1 MRPVV
6 PFVSSASPD
15 ERQSWRE
22 ALPKALDGIADVKL
36 FEDLTEDQRSE
47 ARVAIVANPD
57 PANVAALPNLV
68 WVQSLWAGVERLM
81 GELPANGPKIVRL
94 TDPQMAETMS
104 EAVLAW
110 TLYLHRGMP
119 RYIAQQR
126 QKVWQDHALERP
138 QERTVGVL
146 GLGKLGAAAA
156 LRMKANGFNVL
167 GWSRTEKSIEGIA
180 CRHGR
185 AGLLEV
191 LGQSDFIVLLMPL
204 TGETRGLIGQDEL
217 SACKKGTS
225 IINFARGPIIDT
237 AALINNLDNGP
248 LGHAVLDVFDEEP
261 LPPSSPLWDHD
272 KVTVLP
278 HISAPTIISTA
289 SRIVA
294 DNIGRYFEDGTIPP
308 AVDRDRGY

>member
-22 ALPKALDGIADVKL
+22 ALPKALDGIAEVKL

-126 QKVWQDHALERP
+126 QKIWQDHALERP

-167 GWSRTEKSIEGIA
+167 GWSRTEKSIEGIP
-180 CRHGR
+180 G
-185 AGLLEV
+185 
-191 LGQSDFIVLLMPL
+191 
-204 TGETRGLIGQDEL
+204 
-217 SACKKGTS
+217 
-225 IINFARGPIIDT
+225 
-237 AALINNLDNGP
+237 
-248 LGHAVLDVFDEEP
+248 
-261 LPPSSPLWDHD
+261 
-272 KVTVLP
+272 
-278 HISAPTIISTA
+278 
-289 SRIVA
+289 
-294 DNIGRYFEDGTIPP
+294 
-308 AVDRDRGY
+308 

>member
-22 ALPKALDGIADVKL
+22 ALPKALDGIAEVKL

-204 TGETRGLIGQDEL
+204 TDETRGLLGQDEL
-217 SACKKGTS
+217 SACKKGAS

-237 AALINNLDNGP
+237 AALINKLDNGP

>member
-22 ALPKALDGIADVKL
+22 ALPKALDGIADVKP

-47 ARVAIVANPD
+47 ARVAIVANPN

-204 TGETRGLIGQDEL
+204 TDETRGLLGQDEL
-217 SACKKGTS
+217 SACKKGAS

-237 AALINNLDNGP
+237 AALINKLDNGP

-289 SRIVA
+289 SKIVA
-294 DNIGRYFEDGTIPP
+294 DNIGRYYEDGTVPP

>member
-15 ERQSWRE
+15 ERESWRE
-22 ALPKALDGIADVKL
+22 ALPKALDGIAEVKL
-36 FEDLTEDQRSE
+36 FEDLTADQRSE

-126 QKVWQDHALERP
+126 QKIWQDHALERP
-138 QERTVGVL
+138 QEHTVGVL

-204 TGETRGLIGQDEL
+204 TDQTRGLLGQDEL
-217 SACKKGTS
+217 SACKKGAS

-237 AALINNLDNGP
+237 AALINKLDNGP

-294 DNIGRYFEDGTIPP
+294 DNIGRYFEDGTVPP
-308 AVDRDRGY
+308 AVDRERGY

>member
-22 ALPKALDGIADVKL
+22 ALPKALVGIADVKP

-47 ARVAIVANPD
+47 ARVAIVANPN

-81 GELPANGPKIVRL
+81 GELPVNGPKIVRL

-126 QKVWQDHALERP
+126 QKVWQDHVLERP

-191 LGQSDFIVLLMPL
+191 LGQSDFIVLLVPL
-204 TGETRGLIGQDEL
+204 TDETRGLIGQDEL
-217 SACKKGTS
+217 SACKKGAS

-237 AALINNLDNGP
+237 AALINKLDNGP

-294 DNIGRYFEDGTIPP
+294 DNIGRYFEDGTVPP

>member
-22 ALPKALDGIADVKL
+22 ALPKALDGIADVKP

-47 ARVAIVANPD
+47 ARVAIVANPN

-126 QKVWQDHALERP
+126 QKVWQDHVLERP

-146 GLGKLGAAAA
+146 GLGKLGAATA

-204 TGETRGLIGQDEL
+204 TDETRGLIGQDEL
-217 SACKKGTS
+217 SACKKGAS

-237 AALINNLDNGP
+237 AALINKLDNGP

-308 AVDRDRGY
+308 AVDRERGY

>member
-22 ALPKALDGIADVKL
+22 ELPKALDGIAEVKP

-126 QKVWQDHALERP
+126 QKVWQDHVLERP

-156 LRMKANGFNVL
+156 MRMKANGFNVL

-204 TGETRGLIGQDEL
+204 TDETRGLIGQDEL
-217 SACKKGTS
+217 SVCKKGAS

-237 AALINNLDNGP
+237 AALINKLDNGP

-294 DNIGRYFEDGTIPP
+294 DNIGRYYEDGTVPP

>member
-22 ALPKALDGIADVKL
+22 ALPKALDGIADVKP

-126 QKVWQDHALERP
+126 QKVWQDHVLERP

-156 LRMKANGFNVL
+156 MRMKANGFNVL

-204 TGETRGLIGQDEL
+204 TDETRGLIGQDEL

-237 AALINNLDNGP
+237 AALINKLDNGP

-294 DNIGRYFEDGTIPP
+294 DNIGRYFEDGTVPP

>member
-22 ALPKALDGIADVKL
+22 ALPKALDGIAEVKL

-126 QKVWQDHALERP
+126 QKIWQDHALERP

-156 LRMKANGFNVL
+156 MRMKANGFNVL

-204 TGETRGLIGQDEL
+204 TDETRGLIGQDEL
-217 SACKKGTS
+217 SACKKGAS

-237 AALINNLDNGP
+237 AALINKLDNGP

-294 DNIGRYFEDGTIPP
+294 DNIGQYYEDGTIPP

>member
-22 ALPKALDGIADVKL
+22 ALPKALDGIADVKP

-110 TLYLHRGMP
+110 TLYLHR
-119 RYIAQQR
+119 
-126 QKVWQDHALERP
+126 
-138 QERTVGVL
+138 
-146 GLGKLGAAAA
+146 
-156 LRMKANGFNVL
+156 
-167 GWSRTEKSIEGIA
+167 A
-180 CRHGR
+180 C
-185 AGLLEV
+185 
-191 LGQSDFIVLLMPL
+191 P
-204 TGETRGLIGQDEL
+204 
-217 SACKKGTS
+217 
-225 IINFARGPIIDT
+225 DT
-237 AALINNLDNGP
+237 L
-248 LGHAVLDVFDEEP
+248 
-261 LPPSSPLWDHD
+261 PSSGRRSGRTMYSNVHRNARLVFW
-272 KVTVLP
+272 VLAS
-278 HISAPTIISTA
+278 SAQ
-289 SRIVA
+289 
-294 DNIGRYFEDGTIPP
+294 PP
-308 AVDRDRGY
+308 PCG

>member
-22 ALPKALDGIADVKL
+22 ALPKALDGIADVKP

-126 QKVWQDHALERP
+126 QKVWQDHVLERP

-156 LRMKANGFNVL
+156 MRMKANGFNVL

-204 TGETRGLIGQDEL
+204 TDETRGLIGQDEL
-217 SACKKGTS
+217 SACKKGAS
-225 IINFARGPIIDT
+225 IINFARGPIIDP
-237 AALINNLDNGP
+237 AALINKLDNGP

-294 DNIGRYFEDGTIPP
+294 
-308 AVDRDRGY
+308 

>member
-6 PFVSSASPD
+6 PFVTSASPD

-22 ALPKALDGIADVKL
+22 ALPKALDGIADVKP
-36 FEDLTEDQRSE
+36 FEDLTEDQRAE

-68 WVQSLWAGVERLM
+68 WIQSLWAGVERLM

-204 TGETRGLIGQDEL
+204 TDETRGLIGQDEL
-217 SACKKGTS
+217 SACKKGAS

-237 AALINNLDNGP
+237 AALINKLDNGP

>member
-22 ALPKALDGIADVKL
+22 ALPKALDGIADVKP

-47 ARVAIVANPD
+47 ARVAIVANPN

-126 QKVWQDHALERP
+126 QKVWQDHVLERP

-146 GLGKLGAAAA
+146 GLGKLGAATA

-204 TGETRGLIGQDEL
+204 TDETRGLIGQDEL
-217 SACKKGTS
+217 SACKKGAS

-237 AALINNLDNGP
+237 AALINKLDNGP

-294 DNIGRYFEDGTIPP
+294 DNIGRYFEDGTVPP

>member
-22 ALPKALDGIADVKL
+22 ALPKALDGIAEVKL

-126 QKVWQDHALERP
+126 QKVWQDHVLERP

-204 TGETRGLIGQDEL
+204 TDETRGLLGQDEL
-217 SACKKGTS
+217 SACKKGAS

-237 AALINNLDNGP
+237 AALINKLDNGP

-294 DNIGRYFEDGTIPP
+294 DNIGRYYEDGTVPP

>member
-22 ALPKALDGIADVKL
+22 ALPKALDGIADVKP

-126 QKVWQDHALERP
+126 QKVWQDHVLERP

-156 LRMKANGFNVL
+156 MRMKANGFNVL

-204 TGETRGLIGQDEL
+204 TDETRGLIGQDEL
-217 SACKKGTS
+217 SACKKGAS
-225 IINFARGPIIDT
+225 IINFARGPIIDP
-237 AALINNLDNGP
+237 AALINKLDNGP

-294 DNIGRYFEDGTIPP
+294 DNIGRYFEDGTVPP

>member
-22 ALPKALDGIADVKL
+22 ALPKALDGIADVKP

-47 ARVAIVANPD
+47 ARVAIVANPN

-167 GWSRTEKSIEGIA
+167 GWSRTEKSIEGIV

-185 AGLLEV
+185 DGLLEV
-191 LGQSDFIVLLMPL
+191 LGKSDFIVLLMPL
-204 TGETRGLIGQDEL
+204 TDETRGLLGQDEL
-217 SACKKGTS
+217 SACKKGAS

-237 AALINNLDNGP
+237 AALINKLDNGP

-294 DNIGRYFEDGTIPP
+294 DNIGRYFEDGTVPP

>member
-22 ALPKALDGIADVKL
+22 ALPKALDGIADVKP

-47 ARVAIVANPD
+47 ARVAIVANPN

-146 GLGKLGAAAA
+146 GLGKLGAVAA

-204 TGETRGLIGQDEL
+204 TDETRGLIGQDEL
-217 SACKKGTS
+217 SACKKGAS

-237 AALINNLDNGP
+237 AALINKLDNGP

-294 DNIGRYFEDGTIPP
+294 DNIGRYFEDGTVPP

>member
-22 ALPKALDGIADVKL
+22 ALPKALDGIAEVKL

-110 TLYLHRGMP
+110 TLYLHRSMP

-126 QKVWQDHALERP
+126 QKVWQDHVLERP

-156 LRMKANGFNVL
+156 MRMKANGFNVL

-204 TGETRGLIGQDEL
+204 TDETRGLLGQDEL
-217 SACKKGTS
+217 SACKKGAS

-237 AALINNLDNGP
+237 AALINKLDNGP

-294 DNIGRYFEDGTIPP
+294 DNIGRYFEDGTVPP

>member
-22 ALPKALDGIADVKL
+22 ALPKALDGIAEVKL

-126 QKVWQDHALERP
+126 QKVWQDHVLERP

-146 GLGKLGAAAA
+146 GLGKLGAVAA

-167 GWSRTEKSIEGIA
+167 GWSRNEKSIEGIA

-185 AGLLEV
+185 DGLLEV

-204 TGETRGLIGQDEL
+204 TDETRGLLGQDEL
-217 SACKKGTS
+217 SACKKGAS

-237 AALINNLDNGP
+237 AALINKLDNGP

-294 DNIGRYFEDGTIPP
+294 DNIGRYFEDGTVPP
-308 AVDRDRGY
+308 AVDRERGY

>member
-22 ALPKALDGIADVKL
+22 ALPKALDGIADVKP
-36 FEDLTEDQRSE
+36 FEDLTEDQRAE

-104 EAVLAW
+104 EAVLAL

-204 TGETRGLIGQDEL
+204 TDETRGLIGQDEL
-217 SACKKGTS
+217 SACKKGAS

-237 AALINNLDNGP
+237 AALINKLDNGP

-294 DNIGRYFEDGTIPP
+294 DNIGRYFEDGTVPP

>member
-22 ALPKALDGIADVKL
+22 ALPKALDGIADVKP

-185 AGLLEV
+185 DGLLEV

-204 TGETRGLIGQDEL
+204 TDETRGLLGQNEL
-217 SACKKGTS
+217 SACKKGAS
-225 IINFARGPIIDT
+225 IINFARGPIINT
-237 AALINNLDNGP
+237 AALINKLDNGP

-294 DNIGRYFEDGTIPP
+294 DNIGRYFEDGTVPP

>member
-126 QKVWQDHALERP
+126 QKIWQDHALERP

-185 AGLLEV
+185 DGLLEV

-204 TGETRGLIGQDEL
+204 TDETRGLIGQDEL
-217 SACKKGTS
+217 SACKKGAS

-237 AALINNLDNGP
+237 AALINKLDNGP

-294 DNIGRYFEDGTIPP
+294 DNIGRYFEDGTVPP

>member
-22 ALPKALDGIADVKL
+22 ALPKALDGIAEVKL

-126 QKVWQDHALERP
+126 QKIWQDHALERP

-167 GWSRTEKSIEGIA
+167 GWSRTEKSIEGIV

-185 AGLLEV
+185 DGLLEV
-191 LGQSDFIVLLMPL
+191 LGKSDFIVLLMPL
-204 TGETRGLIGQDEL
+204 TDETRGLLGQDEL
-217 SACKKGTS
+217 SACKNGAA

>member
-22 ALPKALDGIADVKL
+22 ALPKALDGIADVKP

-126 QKVWQDHALERP
+126 QKVWQDHVLERP
-138 QERTVGVL
+138 QERTGGVGGV
-146 GLGKLGAAAA
+146 GKLGAAAA

-204 TGETRGLIGQDEL
+204 TDETRGLIGQDEL
-217 SACKKGTS
+217 SACKKGAS

-237 AALINNLDNGP
+237 AALINKLDNGP

-294 DNIGRYFEDGTIPP
+294 DNIGRYYEDGTVPP

>member
-6 PFVSSASPD
+6 PFVSSASAD

-22 ALPKALDGIADVKL
+22 ALPKALDGIADVKP

-126 QKVWQDHALERP
+126 QKIWQDHALERP

-185 AGLLEV
+185 DGLLEV

-204 TGETRGLIGQDEL
+204 TDETRGLIGQDEL
-217 SACKKGTS
+217 SACKKGAS

-237 AALINNLDNGP
+237 AALINKLDNGP

-294 DNIGRYFEDGTIPP
+294 DNIGRYFEDGTVPP

>member
-22 ALPKALDGIADVKL
+22 ALPKALDGIADVKP

-47 ARVAIVANPD
+47 ARVAIVANPN

-204 TGETRGLIGQDEL
+204 TDETRGLLGQDEL
-217 SACKKGTS
+217 SACKKGAS

-237 AALINNLDNGP
+237 AALINKLDNGP

-294 DNIGRYFEDGTIPP
+294 DNIGRYFEDGTVPP

>member
-6 PFVSSASPD
+6 PFVTSASPD

-22 ALPKALDGIADVKL
+22 ALPKALDGIADVKP
-36 FEDLTEDQRSE
+36 FEDLTEDQRAE

-185 AGLLEV
+185 DGLLEV

-204 TGETRGLIGQDEL
+204 TDETRGLLGQNEL
-217 SACKKGTS
+217 SACKKGAS
-225 IINFARGPIIDT
+225 IINFARGPIINT
-237 AALINNLDNGP
+237 AALINKLDNGP

-294 DNIGRYFEDGTIPP
+294 DNIGRYYEDGTVPP
-308 AVDRDRGY
+308 AVDRERGY

>member
-15 ERQSWRE
+15 ERESWRE
-22 ALPKALDGIADVKL
+22 ALPKALDGIADVKP

-204 TGETRGLIGQDEL
+204 TDETRGLLGQDEL
-217 SACKKGTS
+217 SACKKGAS

-237 AALINNLDNGP
+237 AALINKLDNGP

-278 HISAPTIISTA
+278 HISAPTIISTT

-294 DNIGRYFEDGTIPP
+294 DNIGRYYEDGTVPP

>member
-204 TGETRGLIGQDEL
+204 TDETRGLLGQDEL
-217 SACKKGTS
+217 SACKKGAS
-225 IINFARGPIIDT
+225 IINFARGPIINT
-237 AALINNLDNGP
+237 AALINKLDNGP

-294 DNIGRYFEDGTIPP
+294 DNIGRYYEDGTIPP
-308 AVDRDRGY
+308 AVDRERGY

>member
-22 ALPKALDGIADVKL
+22 ALPKALDGIADVKP

-110 TLYLHRGMP
+110 TLYLHRDMP

-185 AGLLEV
+185 DGLLEV

-204 TGETRGLIGQDEL
+204 TDETRGLLGQDEL
-217 SACKKGTS
+217 SACKKGAS
-225 IINFARGPIIDT
+225 IINFARGPIINT
-237 AALINNLDNGP
+237 AALINKLDNGP

-294 DNIGRYFEDGTIPP
+294 DNIGRYYEDGTIPP

>member
-22 ALPKALDGIADVKL
+22 ALPKALDGIADVKP

-47 ARVAIVANPD
+47 ARVAIVANPN

-204 TGETRGLIGQDEL
+204 TDETRGLLGQDEL
-217 SACKKGTS
+217 SACKKGAS

-237 AALINNLDNGP
+237 AALINKLDNGP

-294 DNIGRYFEDGTIPP
+294 DNIGRYYEDGTVPP

>member
-22 ALPKALDGIADVKL
+22 ALPKALDGIADVKP

-47 ARVAIVANPD
+47 ARVAIVANPN

-110 TLYLHRGMP
+110 TLYLHRGML

-126 QKVWQDHALERP
+126 QKIWQDHALERP

-167 GWSRTEKSIEGIA
+167 GWSRTEKSIEGIV

-185 AGLLEV
+185 DGLLEV
-191 LGQSDFIVLLMPL
+191 LGKSDFIVLLMPL
-204 TGETRGLIGQDEL
+204 TDETRGLLGQDEL
-217 SACKKGTS
+217 SACKKGAS

-237 AALINNLDNGP
+237 AALINKLDNGP

-308 AVDRDRGY
+308 AVDRERGY

>member
-22 ALPKALDGIADVKL
+22 ALPKALDGIADVKP

-47 ARVAIVANPD
+47 ARVAIVANPN

-156 LRMKANGFNVL
+156 MRMKANGFNVL

-185 AGLLEV
+185 SGLLEV

-204 TGETRGLIGQDEL
+204 TDETRGLLGQDEL
-217 SACKKGTS
+217 SACKKGAS

-237 AALINNLDNGP
+237 AALINKLDNGP

-294 DNIGRYFEDGTIPP
+294 DNIGRYYEDGTVPP

>member
-22 ALPKALDGIADVKL
+22 ALPKALDGIADVKP

-47 ARVAIVANPD
+47 ARVAIVANPN

-204 TGETRGLIGQDEL
+204 TDETRGLLGQDEL
-217 SACKKGTS
+217 SACKKGAS

-237 AALINNLDNGP
+237 AALINKLDNGP

-294 DNIGRYFEDGTIPP
+294 DNIGRYYEDGTVPP
-308 AVDRDRGY
+308 AVDRERGY

>member
-22 ALPKALDGIADVKL
+22 ALPKALDGIAEVKL
-36 FEDLTEDQRSE
+36 FEDLTADQRSE

-68 WVQSLWAGVERLM
+68 WIQSLWAGVERLM

-126 QKVWQDHALERP
+126 QKVWQDHVLERP

-185 AGLLEV
+185 DGLLEV

-204 TGETRGLIGQDEL
+204 TDETRGLLGPDEL
-217 SACKKGTS
+217 SACKKGAS

-237 AALINNLDNGP
+237 AALINKLDNGP

-294 DNIGRYFEDGTIPP
+294 DNIGRYFEDGTVPP

>member
-22 ALPKALDGIADVKL
+22 ALPKALDGIADVKP

-126 QKVWQDHALERP
+126 QKIWQDHALERP

-167 GWSRTEKSIEGIA
+167 GWSRT
-180 CRHGR
+180 
-185 AGLLEV
+185 
-191 LGQSDFIVLLMPL
+191 
-204 TGETRGLIGQDEL
+204 
-217 SACKKGTS
+217 
-225 IINFARGPIIDT
+225 
-237 AALINNLDNGP
+237 
-248 LGHAVLDVFDEEP
+248 
-261 LPPSSPLWDHD
+261 
-272 KVTVLP
+272 
-278 HISAPTIISTA
+278 
-289 SRIVA
+289 
-294 DNIGRYFEDGTIPP
+294 
-308 AVDRDRGY
+308 